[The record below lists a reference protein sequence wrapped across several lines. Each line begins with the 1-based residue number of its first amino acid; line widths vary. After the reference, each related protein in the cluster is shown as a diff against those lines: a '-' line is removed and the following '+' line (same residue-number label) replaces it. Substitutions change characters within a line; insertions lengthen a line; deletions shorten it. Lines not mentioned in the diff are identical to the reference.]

1 MMETKP
7 IVLFVDDDP
16 MLLASTKRR
25 LMSLAKDWEMHFC
38 DSGMLALELFD
49 RLEPAVV
56 VTDMRM
62 PCMDG
67 VGLLKEV
74 LQRFPL
80 TVRII
85 LSGQTEM
92 DRLQQAHVVAHEIMR
107 KPCEAEQVRTV
118 VSHCLAIRQRIVQL
132 QVQRELLER
141 AWLPLSPNNISDTL
155 MLLYDSNTRTDA
167 LTAAMRSDPEVS
179 ACMMQRMTQIVPRV
193 SGHPVGGVMTPE
205 SAIATVGGF
214 AAKAIFCMMRI
225 ARRVVAKVVHP
236 LYLEVVDSG
245 IELGM
250 QVLHAAC
257 HDGKSVRFGEE
268 CLIAALF
275 QELGKLAMYA
285 CHGEKYIDARIESVD
300 RDSKLAEVETAM
312 FQVNHAE
319 LGAYLLMHWSFSPHV
334 IESVLV
340 HDDAQWRSQSSLTSV
355 AGHVRDV
362 ATGEHPKMRGPSA

>member
-1 MMETKP
+1 METKP

-25 LMSLAKDWEMHFC
+25 LMSLSKDWEMHFR

-85 LSGQTEM
+85 LSGQTET

-118 VSHCLAIRQRIVQL
+118 ISHCLAIRHRIVQL
-132 QVQRELLER
+132 QIHRDLLER
-141 AWLPLSPNNISDTL
+141 AWLPLSPNGISDTL
-155 MLLYDSNTRTDA
+155 MLLYDSNTRADA
-167 LTAAMRSDPEVS
+167 LTAAMRSDPEVT
-179 ACMMQRMTQIVPRV
+179 ACMLQRLAQIVPRV
-193 SGHPVGGVMTPE
+193 SGQPIVGVMTPE
-205 SAIATVGGF
+205 SAVATVGGF
-214 AAKAIFCMMRI
+214 ATKAIFCLMRI
-225 ARRVVAKVVHP
+225 ARRVLAKFDHP

-275 QELGKLAMYA
+275 QEIGKLAMYA
-285 CHGEKYIDARIESVD
+285 CYSEKYIDAKIESLDQD
-300 RDSKLAEVETAM
+300 RKLAEVETAM

-319 LGAYLLMHWSFSPHV
+319 LGAYLLMQWSFSPHV

-340 HDDAQWRSQSSLTSV
+340 HDDVQWSSPGSLTSV
-355 AGHVRDV
+355 AGYIRDV
-362 ATGEHPKMRGPSA
+362 ATGQHPTLLGPSL

>member
-1 MMETKP
+1 METKP

-49 RLEPAVV
+49 RLVPAVV

-80 TVRII
+80 AVRII

-132 QVQRELLER
+132 QIQRELLER
-141 AWLPLSPNNISDTL
+141 AWLPLSPNNMSDTL
-155 MLLYDSNTRTDA
+155 MLLYDTNTRTEA

-179 ACMMQRMTQIVPRV
+179 ACMLKRLTQIVPRV
-193 SGHPVGGVMTPE
+193 SGNPIGSDMTLE
-205 SAIATVGGF
+205 SAIAAVGGF

-225 ARRVVAKVVHP
+225 ARRVVAKIEHP
-236 LYLEVVDSG
+236 LYLEVADSG
-245 IELGM
+245 IELGL

-275 QELGKLAMYA
+275 QEIGKLAMYA
-285 CHGEKYIDARIESVD
+285 CYGEKYIDARIESVD

-340 HDDAQWRSQSSLTSV
+340 HDDARWSSQSSLTSV
-355 AGHVRDV
+355 AGYVRDV
-362 ATGEHPKMRGPSA
+362 ATGEHPMMRGPSA